1 MKKYFIL
8 IISLFFLNS
17 CSFNKDVIEYYACPD
32 VFFSKNHRLYIASQD
47 DNVSLDNISFKAKID
62 NYSFVKGCKIIE
74 DDILATL
81 SLLFIIYPDK
91 IKKSEIIIPY
101 YIAFLDDQKNIID
114 IQYYKAIANLNK
126 NSEDSVFIETEA
138 NIIID
143 IKFSLNN
150 INDEFSNDILVGFM
164 LDEKKVNIIN

>member
-1 MKKYFIL
+1 MAAVYWLGWLVLHVRRCTAPWI
-8 IISLFFLNS
+8 N
-17 CSFNKDVIEYYACPD
+17 
-32 VFFSKNHRLYIASQD
+32 LYIIIKTK
-47 DNVSLDNISFKAKID
+47 L
-62 NYSFVKGCKIIE
+62 SFVKGCKIIQ